1 MRPRTGIDR
10 LSGVDVRAAVRRTRL
25 PFVASLLL
33 AALLG
38 APPAAPPAAEPL
50 PVAAAVQAAT
60 TVEQVAAEPVLDTP
74 EATPAQVVQT
84 VAAPKPGAL
93 VDQAVRAARTPRA
106 PPHR

>member
-1 MRPRTGIDR
+1 M
-10 LSGVDVRAAVRRTRL
+10 DVRAAVRRTRL

-38 APPAAPPAAEPL
+38 APPSTPPAAEPL
-50 PVAAAVQAAT
+50 PVAAAVQSAA

-74 EATPAQVVQT
+74 EAVPAQVVRT
-84 VAAPKPGAL
+84 AEVPGPGAL

>member
-1 MRPRTGIDR
+1 MRRRAGIDR
-10 LSGVDVRAAVRRTRL
+10 LSGVDVKAAVRRTRL

-38 APPAAPPAAEPL
+38 APPVTPPAAEPL
-50 PVAAAVQAAT
+50 PVAAAVQSDRAA
-60 TVEQVAAEPVLDTP
+60 EPVAAEPVADTP
-74 EATPAQVVQT
+74 APTPAQVVPA
-84 VAAPKPGAL
+84 VLAPEPPAL

>member
-1 MRPRTGIDR
+1 MRRRAGIDR
-10 LSGVDVRAAVRRTRL
+10 LSRVDVRAAVRRTRL

-38 APPAAPPAAEPL
+38 APPSTPPAAEPL
-50 PVAAAVQAAT
+50 PVAAAVQSVAD
-60 TVEQVAAEPVLDTP
+60 VEQVAAEPVLDTP
-74 EATPAQVVQT
+74 ETIPARVVQT
-84 VAAPKPGAL
+84 VRAPKPGAL

>member
-1 MRPRTGIDR
+1 M
-10 LSGVDVRAAVRRTRL
+10 DVKAAIRRTRL

-38 APPAAPPAAEPL
+38 APPATPPTAEPL
-50 PVAAAVQAAT
+50 PVAAAVQSSA
-60 TVEQVAAEPVLDTP
+60 TVEQVAAAEPVLDAP
-74 EATPAQVVQT
+74 EAAAGQVVAA
-84 VAAPKPGAL
+84 VAAPEPGAL

>member
-1 MRPRTGIDR
+1 

-38 APPAAPPAAEPL
+38 APPSTHPAAEPL
-50 PVAAAVQAAT
+50 PVAAAVQASA

-84 VAAPKPGAL
+84 VEAPKPGAL

-106 PPHR
+106 PPRR